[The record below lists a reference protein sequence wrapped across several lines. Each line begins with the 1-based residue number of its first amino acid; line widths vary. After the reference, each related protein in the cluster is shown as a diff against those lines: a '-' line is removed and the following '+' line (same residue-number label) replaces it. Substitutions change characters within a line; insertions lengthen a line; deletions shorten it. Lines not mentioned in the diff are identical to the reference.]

1 MAWSFLAVGA
11 CGVLIG
17 LRFRVPALL
26 VASFAA
32 IVARVIAMQFLGF
45 SGEYTFFTTL
55 YLVVTLQGAYVVGL
69 LFAILLRRSLFGRN
83 PPHSGRE

>member
-26 VASFAA
+26 VASLAA
-32 IVARVIAMQFLGF
+32 TVASVIAMQFLGF